1 MPSQKVPK
9 KNISSILVDVK
20 KPDYNYDHISR
31 FDTVNLAHVPQAPRQ
46 RFSLVKKLIAGAF
59 FLFGAAL
66 LLWGITIVSNISE
79 IKFVFAK
86 GTEDVMQN
94 FSASVQALREFRPYD
109 AAALLRNNEKE
120 LVAISET
127 LKHSYGDVV
136 LKMLGAV
143 LPPFKKAGTVLE
155 DIRLLNE
162 NFIQLTDEL
171 VALQSNGLKNFQ
183 GDGMRLVQTVSNIRT
198 RINGMAGQIESIRNN
213 FSEIKNI
220 SSYFDKYE
228 ATISE
233 GYLKYSKQLHELDAF
248 LASLVNLLG
257 SQEERHILVLFQNT
271 AEIRPGGG
279 FVGSYA
285 DVAVKNG
292 QLQSIDVR
300 DIYDPDGQLDLKI
313 VPPQEIKTMSTNWG
327 ARDANWFFDF
337 PTSAKAILFFL
348 ENSKMYKEKNVTFD
362 AVIGLNLNVFESV
375 ISVTGPIPIEE
386 YKVII
391 NEENFL
397 SEIQRE
403 VETGE
408 DKKAGEPKRILKIL
422 APLVLE
428 RMNTLSDSQ
437 SRILVEKIS
446 GHFSDK
452 DIMIYAKNNDI
463 QNFVTS
469 VGIDGGVY
477 VLPNNFWGSYIGV
490 VNANIAGGKTDVFMD
505 QSIDARI
512 DVDSNGN
519 IFTDLGITRAHTGG
533 SEKDAWW
540 RATNKNFIQVYGT
553 PGSSLVSIKG
563 NDVKTLVSKFDYVA
577 EGYAT
582 YPDLEKIEKTKIYL
596 NAYQAW
602 SMQAFGKSVFGT
614 WFNVPVGK
622 EKTLFVRYTTPA
634 TDKTYTTKGRSF
646 TFVFETQSGVKTKI
660 KATISAPLGYIWEES
675 QSPFFTYEND
685 DVSARTIVTLTLG
698 K

>member
-1 MPSQKVPK
+1 
-9 KNISSILVDVK
+9 
-20 KPDYNYDHISR
+20 
-31 FDTVNLAHVPQAPRQ
+31 
-46 RFSLVKKLIAGAF
+46 
-59 FLFGAAL
+59 
-66 LLWGITIVSNISE
+66 
-79 IKFVFAK
+79 
-86 GTEDVMQN
+86 
-94 FSASVQALREFRPYD
+94 
-109 AAALLRNNEKE
+109 
-120 LVAISET
+120 
-127 LKHSYGDVV
+127 
-136 LKMLGAV
+136 
-143 LPPFKKAGTVLE
+143 
-155 DIRLLNE
+155 
-162 NFIQLTDEL
+162 
-171 VALQSNGLKNFQ
+171 
-183 GDGMRLVQTVSNIRT
+183 
-198 RINGMAGQIESIRNN
+198 MAGQIESIRNN
-213 FSEIKNI
+213 FSEIKSI

-248 LASLVNLLG
+248 LAGLVDLLG
-257 SQEERHILVLFQNT
+257 SEEERHILVLFQNT

-279 FVGSYA
+279 FVGSYV
-285 DVAVKNG
+285 DVVVKNG

-362 AVIGLNLNVFESV
+362 AVVGLNLNVFESV
-375 ISVTGPIPIEE
+375 ISVIGPGPIEE

-428 RMNTLSDSQ
+428 RMNTLSESQ
-437 SRILVEKIS
+437 SRVLVEKIS

-452 DIMIYAKNNDI
+452 DVMIYAKNDDI

-563 NDVKTLVSKFDYVA
+563 NDVKTLVSKFDYAA

-614 WFNVPVGK
+614 WFNVPAGK

-634 TDKTYTTKGRSF
+634 TDKTYTTKGRLF

-685 DVSARTIVTLTLG
+685 NVPARTIVTLTLG